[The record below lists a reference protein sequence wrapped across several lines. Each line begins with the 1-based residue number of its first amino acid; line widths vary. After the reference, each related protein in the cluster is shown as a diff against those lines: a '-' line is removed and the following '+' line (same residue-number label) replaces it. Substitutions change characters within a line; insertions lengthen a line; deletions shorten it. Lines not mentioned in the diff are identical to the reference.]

1 MVLRQECTLTRNYD
15 DDVENCKI
23 MQWAALL
30 GAISTTFL
38 DNNNNN
44 NNNNQGKKLSF
55 QFTCPLGQVQCVFC
69 LSEPQNYLSKNRQ
82 PQQY

>member
-1 MVLRQECTLTRNYD
+1 MNHTRYNFSYS
-15 DDVENCKI
+15 N
-23 MQWAALL
+23 QFRTQFY
-30 GAISTTFL
+30 ISRGIV
-38 DNNNNN
+38 
-44 NNNNQGKKLSF
+44 QGKKLSF